1 MILTCTD
8 PNPVGCVSYWL
19 VFNIEEA
26 PEELMTVA
34 SEAPDR
40 LPARRA
46 MTCHGGAKVITSRN
60 TSTRYPLVNIQKAI
74 LKIVI

>member
-8 PNPVGCVSYWL
+8 HNPVGCASYWL
-19 VFNIEEA
+19 AFNIEEA

-46 MTCHGGAKVITSRN
+46 MTCHGGAKVIIFRSN
-60 TSTRYPLVNIQKAI
+60 STRDTLW
-74 LKIVI
+74 